1 MNYRNLSNSD
11 WIMIEWMF
19 QKKNMCSL
27 KEKLLSLVGTTVL
40 LMGLAMHFFL
50 RSLDREVL
58 KMRLLSLSI
67 ILAK

>member
-1 MNYRNLSNSD
+1 VDVS
-11 WIMIEWMF
+11 E
-19 QKKNMCSL
+19 KNMCSL